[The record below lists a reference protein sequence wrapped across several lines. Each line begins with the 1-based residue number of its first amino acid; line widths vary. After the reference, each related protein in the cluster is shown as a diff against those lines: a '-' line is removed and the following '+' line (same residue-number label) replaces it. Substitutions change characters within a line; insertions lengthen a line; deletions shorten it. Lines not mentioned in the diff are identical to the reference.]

1 MARDRSVVWVW
12 WYAFL
17 RISCDFRVIL
27 LSENSSCIVRGLY
40 ELVCVPT
47 NNIGTFAVGSSYV
60 LTIMLHMFPVML
72 HVFNYR
78 KHVQHYKCQMKQ
90 QCTNS
95 VPIVKNSQTAKMT
108 IGVPI
113 VTCLH
118 RVRRIHKATALNL
131 LTEWWT
137 WRLENK
143 RTDFDA
149 NWHQWSTG
157 KGHETLSFGSQKVK
171 GQYPTRAQYPKI
183 DLESWPWRRH
193 RSRPLGLNTSIQLF
207 LSIREPNGAIVINVT
222 SYLP

>member
-137 WRLENK
+137 LWKINGPILTPIDTSGPR
-143 RTDFDA
+143 
-149 NWHQWSTG
+149 G
-157 KGHETLSFGSQKVK
+157 KGMKRSALGVRRSKVNIPR
-171 GQYPTRAQYPKI
+171 G
-183 DLESWPWRRH
+183 
-193 RSRPLGLNTSIQLF
+193 
-207 LSIREPNGAIVINVT
+207 PNI
-222 SYLP
+222 PR